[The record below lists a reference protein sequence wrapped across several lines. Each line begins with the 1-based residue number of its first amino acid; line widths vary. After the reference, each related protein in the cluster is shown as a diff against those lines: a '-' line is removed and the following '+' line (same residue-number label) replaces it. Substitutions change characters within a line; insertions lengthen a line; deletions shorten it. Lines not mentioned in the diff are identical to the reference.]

1 MSEQSIKVT
10 IAGRIYP
17 INVKVEEE
25 EAVRKAA
32 QEVDKNVKLLQQSYA
47 VKDKQDLLAM
57 TALQMATRLNEVD
70 IDQTESISASDFAK
84 LEEVINTML

>member
-17 INVKVEEE
+17 INVKVDEE

-57 TALQMATRLNEVD
+57 TALEMATRLND
-70 IDQTESISASDFAK
+70 IDKSQSESISASDFQK
-84 LEEVINTML
+84 LEEAINTML